1 MNDWRRRSDRCK
13 MQIMLGNEKFII
25 EIAYNRIK
33 VLTNNV
39 YLHII

>member
-1 MNDWRRRSDRCK
+1 

-25 EIAYNRIK
+25 EIDYNRIK

-39 YLHII
+39 YLLNRNLAEKPESIIV